1 MRIIILFL
9 FITSCSSY
17 SPLVDTKGMSGT
29 FDKSRAEELTD
40 DIQHCRTLAK
50 ENSSKIKDVLLEFAY
65 EEPEY
70 KTIFKNCLTGRNHS
84 VVL

>member
-9 FITSCSSY
+9 LITSCSSY
-17 SPLVDTKGMSGT
+17 EPLVDTKGRSGT
-29 FDKSRAEELTD
+29 FDNSRAEELTD
-40 DIQHCRTLAK
+40 DIQHCKTLAK
-50 ENSSKIKDVLLEFAY
+50 ENSNRLKDVLLDLAY
-65 EEPEY
+65 EEAEY

>member
-1 MRIIILFL
+1 MRIIILLL
-9 FITSCSSY
+9 FITNCSTY
-17 SPLVDTKGMSGT
+17 SPLVDTKGRSGT
-29 FDKSRAEELTD
+29 FENSRAEELTD
-40 DIQHCRTLAK
+40 DIQHCKTLAK
-50 ENSSKIKDVLLEFAY
+50 DNSNILKDVLLDLAY